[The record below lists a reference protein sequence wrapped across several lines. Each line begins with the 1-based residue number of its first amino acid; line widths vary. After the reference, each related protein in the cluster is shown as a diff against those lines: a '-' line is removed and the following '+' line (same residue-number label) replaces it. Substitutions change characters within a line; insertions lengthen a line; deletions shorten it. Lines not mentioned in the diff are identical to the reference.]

1 MDETPVDAD
10 LLQSIPVSDIAYVKV
25 FRPPFM
31 GGAFGGSGG
40 AIAIYT
46 RKGDDLRSKPGGL
59 STNMVAGYT
68 PIREFYSP
76 NYDRFDKRNEQRDV
90 RTTLYWN
97 PMVLTTGQNR
107 SVKLSF
113 YNNDVTEA
121 FRIVIEGVSKEGLF
135 THYEEIME

>member
-1 MDETPVDAD
+1 
-10 LLQSIPVSDIAYVKV
+10 
-25 FRPPFM
+25 M

-76 NYDRFDKRNEQRDV
+76 NHDRFDKRNEQRDV